1 MWITI
6 HLNLSAAVVG
16 SVLLFALG
24 YVTGWIRTRI
34 TRRKRR
40 S

>member
-6 HLNLSAAVVG
+6 HMDLSAAVAG

-24 YVTGWIRTRI
+24 YVAGWVRSRI